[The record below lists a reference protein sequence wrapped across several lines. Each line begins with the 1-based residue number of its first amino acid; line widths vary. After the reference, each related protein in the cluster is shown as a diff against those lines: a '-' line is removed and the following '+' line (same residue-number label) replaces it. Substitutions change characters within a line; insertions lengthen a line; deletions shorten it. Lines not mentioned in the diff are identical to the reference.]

1 MIKEYFMKKKTVLFG
16 MLALVIV
23 HTTYAQQ
30 YNSESDFQVRSLGG
44 GKSVEI
50 TKYVGEKQTV
60 NIPPRIEGMTVTGIG
75 ENAFQRTKIISVTL
89 PEGLTSIGNYAF
101 SRCTSLTS
109 ITIPASVTSIGE
121 GAFSQCTSLTSITIP
136 AGVTSIGNYAFNYCT
151 GLTDITVAANNPN
164 YASEGG
170 ILYNKA
176 KTTLIE
182 APQGISGNVNI
193 PASVTSIGVGDISRR
208 RNLTDITVAANN
220 PNYASEGGIL
230 YNKAKTTLIQAP
242 GAISGNVT
250 IPAGVTSIGNAAFS
264 GCRSLTSIT
273 IPASVTSIGNGAF
286 SDCSSLTSITIPA
299 SVTSIGGSGE
309 FDVLFIF
316 NGCTSLTSIT
326 VDANNSKYA
335 SEGGILYNKAKT
347 ELIVAPDG
355 ISGAITLPVSVTS
368 IGFNAF
374 ANCRNLT
381 SITLPTSV
389 RSIGTGAFNVC
400 TSLASITI
408 PASVRSMGMGA
419 FSDWTASQTINIR
432 GHANQASADRAWSNW
447 RMECKAKINYLGGN

>member
-151 GLTDITVAANNPN
+151 G
-164 YASEGG
+164 
-170 ILYNKA
+170 
-176 KTTLIE
+176 
-182 APQGISGNVNI
+182 
-193 PASVTSIGVGDISRR
+193 
-208 RNLTDITVAANN
+208 LTDITVAANN